1 MKVEFFGVSLL
12 ALMASGQAQVHA
24 QADSVAPQSQAAT
37 SQSTSADTVDVADI
51 VVTGSL
57 IARPDYVSASPIVTV
72 SADALKAAGT
82 VNIEQGLNQ
91 LPQFT
96 PASGAGGGGGTAAVS
111 AGRATLNLRGLGDR
125 RTLVLLDGHRL
136 PTSTAFNVADVNI
149 IPTAILESVET
160 VTGGG
165 SAVYGSD
172 AIGGVV
178 QFRTKRRF
186 DGIQLDGQIGNSFRG
201 DYMTSDLSLSGG
213 FSGFED
219 RLSVVF
225 SGSYT
230 HRDELQARQRSFYDQ
245 GFLSG
250 FTGPG
255 LYLPGS
261 NAPTQAAVNA
271 YFATQGVAPGTVARS
286 ASFGFNDNGSLFAQS
301 GLVNYRGPLGPE
313 YSNLGNTFRQVSVLD
328 QSVMRPLDRESMF
341 VRATFE
347 VSPAVEIYT
356 QGLYSHTSAYS
367 SIGLN
372 ITQFIPALVSA
383 SNPFIPASLQTL
395 LASRANP
402 TAPFQINQR
411 FLGLG
416 RRAYDTSFET
426 TQFVAG
432 LRGETGVGD
441 WKYDIY
447 YARDRTKV
455 DNAIENAVLGSK
467 MNQLLQA
474 SDGGRSL
481 CAGGYNPFGIAN
493 SSAISQACTDFVSRR
508 VDLPED
514 IGQDTV
520 EAKLSGS
527 LFALPAGNVQLS
539 VLADYRRNTYDFNP
553 GAELVAGD
561 VFGFNQTAATHGRTS
576 VKEGAA
582 ELFVPILSDT
592 PFFQKLN
599 LTVGARYSDYNITG
613 GIWSYKGE
621 LEWRPIEAMM
631 FRGGYQKSNRAP
643 NVGELFS
650 SATGT
655 QIQIGNPPSGGDPC
669 DSRNPAFA
677 GANASQLRALCVAT
691 GVPTAIASNYIAQT
705 VAVPATNTGNLGL
718 REESA
723 VTKTIGVV
731 FSPRINSSWFSNLS
745 LSVDFYDI
753 KIKNVI
759 STVAGNIAL
768 NRCYNIGGFNAG
780 YSASDQF
787 CQLISRSS
795 LTGEV
800 TNVALPYL
808 NLGGL
813 KTRGVDVQLDW
824 TIALDEL
831 GVGSDSSLALKSV
844 VSYLD
849 SYQRKD
855 LPGTNYF
862 EYAGTIDYTNT
873 LPLPKLRWLNSA
885 TLTMGKVDLG
895 VRWKHM
901 NAMKDVTTAINSAST
916 VAGVKAYDTFD
927 FTGNLRV
934 TEKFD
939 LRLGVTNLTNKQ
951 PYNIGGTPS
960 QTLPDIYDI
969 VGRSFFVGFK
979 AKI

>member
-1 MKVEFFGVSLL
+1 MTGRILGVSML
-12 ALMASGQAQVHA
+12 ALVVAA
-24 QADSVAPQSQAAT
+24 QAPVYAQDTQTPQQAAEP
-37 SQSTSADTVDVADI
+37 QAAEAADDTATGNEI

-57 IARPDYVSASPIVTV
+57 IARPDYVSASPVV
-72 SADALKAAGT
+72 SVGIAALKAAGT
-82 VNIEQGLNQ
+82 VNVEQGLNQ
-91 LPQFT
+91 MPQFT
-96 PASGAGGGGGTAAVS
+96 PASGAGGGGGTAALS

-201 DYMTSDLSLSGG
+201 DYLTSDLSLSGG
-213 FSGFED
+213 FNGLDD

-230 HRDELQARQRSFYDQ
+230 HRDELTGRQRAFYNQ

-271 YFATQGVAPGTVARS
+271 YFASQGVNAGTVARS
-286 ASFGFNDNGSLFAQS
+286 ASLGFNDNGSLFAQS
-301 GLVNYRGPLGPE
+301 ELVNYRGALAPE
-313 YSNLGNTFRQVSVLD
+313 YSNLGNTFRQPAVLD
-328 QSVMRPLDRESMF
+328 QSVMRPLDRESAF
-341 VRATFE
+341 VRASFDAT
-347 VSPAVEIYT
+347 PGIEIYA

-372 ITQFIPALVSA
+372 ITQFIPALVSVN
-383 SNPFIPASLQTL
+383 NPFVPDALKPI

-402 TAPFQINQR
+402 NAPFQINQR

-416 RRAYDTSFET
+416 NRAYDTSFET
-426 TQFVAG
+426 AQLVGGVRGDTG
-432 LRGETGVGD
+432 LGNWT
-441 WKYDIY
+441 YDVY

-455 DNAIENAVLGSK
+455 DNYIENAVLGSK

-481 CAGGYNPFGIAN
+481 CAGGYNPFGAAN
-493 SSAISQACTDFVSRR
+493 SSAISQSCRDFVSRR
-508 VDLPED
+508 VALPED

-520 EAKLSGS
+520 EGKLSGS
-527 LFALPAGNVQLS
+527 LFKLPAGDVQLS

-553 GAELVAGD
+553 GPEMVAGD

-576 VKEGAA
+576 VKEVAG
-582 ELFVPILSDT
+582 ELFVPILDGQ
-592 PFFQKLN
+592 PFFDKLN
-599 LTVGARYSDYNITG
+599 LTVGGRYSDYNITG
-613 GIWSYKGE
+613 GIWSYKAE
-621 LEWRPIEAMM
+621 LEWRPVHSVML
-631 FRGGYQKSNRAP
+631 RGGYQKSNRAP

-669 DSRNPAFA
+669 DSRNPTFS
-677 GANASQLRALCVAT
+677 GANSSQLRALCVAT
-691 GVPTAIASNYIAQT
+691 GVPAAIASNYIAQT
-705 VAVPATNTGNLGL
+705 VAVPATNSGNMRLN
-718 REESA
+718 EESA
-723 VTKTIGVV
+723 VTKTVGIVY
-731 FSPRINSSWFSNLS
+731 SPKFNSALLSTLS

-753 KIKNVI
+753 RIKDVI

-768 NRCYNIGGFNAG
+768 NRCYNVGGSNAS
-780 YSASDQF
+780 YSAADQF
-787 CQLISRSS
+787 CQLIHRST
-795 LTGEV
+795 LTGEID
-800 TNVALPYL
+800 NIALPYL

-813 KTRGVDVQLDW
+813 KTRGVDVQVDW
-824 TIALDEL
+824 GIDLGEL
-831 GVGSDSSLALKSV
+831 GIGTDASLSFKSV
-844 VSYLD
+844 VSYLE

-855 LPGTNYF
+855 LPGTPF
-862 EYAGTIDYTNT
+862 VEYAGTIDYTNT
-873 LPLPKLRWLNSA
+873 LPLPKWRWLNSA
-885 TLTMGKVDLG
+885 MLSVGKVDLG
-895 VRWKHM
+895 IRWKHM
-901 NAMKDVTTAINSAST
+901 NAMKDVSTAINAAST
-916 VAGVKAYDTFD
+916 VQGVKAYDTFD
-927 FTGNLRV
+927 LTGNVEVTDKLELRA
-934 TEKFD
+934 
-939 LRLGVTNLTNKQ
+939 GITNLTDRQ
-951 PYNIGGTPS
+951 PYAVGGTPS
-960 QTLPDIYDI
+960 QTLPDIYDV
-969 VGRSFFVGFK
+969 VGRSFFIGFR
-979 AKI
+979 AKY

>member
-1 MKVEFFGVSLL
+1 MRLHVLGASAL
-12 ALMASGQAQVHA
+12 ALIVATQAQA
-24 QADSVAPQSQAAT
+24 QETDAPPAPPEDSAPL
-37 SQSTSADTVDVADI
+37 STQEQDI

-57 IARPDYVSASPIVTV
+57 IARPDYVAASPVV
-72 SADALKAAGT
+72 SIGAETLKATGT
-82 VNIEQGLNQ
+82 VNVEQGLNQ

-96 PASGAGGGGGTAAVS
+96 PASGAGGGGGTAALS

-178 QFRTKRRF
+178 QFRTKRKF
-186 DGIQLDGQIGNSFRG
+186 DGIQIDGQIGDSFRG
-201 DYMTSDLSLSGG
+201 DYLTSDLAISGG
-213 FSGFED
+213 FNGLQD

-230 HRDELQARQRSFYDQ
+230 HRDELVARQRSFYDL

-255 LYLPGS
+255 LYLPGG
-261 NAPTQAAVNA
+261 NAPTQAATDA
-271 YFATQGVAPGTVARS
+271 YFATQGVGAGVVPRS
-286 ASFGFNDNGSLFAQS
+286 ANIGFNDNGSLFAQA
-301 GLVNYRGPLGPE
+301 GPINYQGPLAPE
-313 YSNLGNTFRQVSVLD
+313 YSNFGGTFRQPAVLD
-328 QSVMRPLDRESMF
+328 QSVMRPLDRESLF

-347 VSPAVEIYT
+347 VTPAIEIYA

-372 ITQFIPALVSA
+372 ITQFIPALVSVN
-383 SNPFIPASLQTL
+383 NPFIPSSLRTL
-395 LASRANP
+395 LASRADPN
-402 TAPFQINQR
+402 APFQINQR

-432 LRGETGVGD
+432 LRGDTGIGD

-455 DNAIENAVLGSK
+455 DNAIENAVLGSR

-474 SDGGRSL
+474 ADGGASL

-493 SSAISQACTDFVSRR
+493 SSAISEACVNYVSRR
-508 VDLPED
+508 VALPED

-527 LFALPAGNVQLS
+527 LFALPAGDVQLS
-539 VLADYRRNTYDFNP
+539 VLADYRRNSYDFDP

-561 VFGFNQTAATHGRTS
+561 VFGFNQTAATHGRTN
-576 VKEGAA
+576 VKEVAG

-599 LTVGARYSDYNITG
+599 LTAGARYSDYNITG

-621 LEWRPIEAMM
+621 LEWRPIDAVLL
-631 FRGGYQKSNRAP
+631 RGGYQKSNRAP

-655 QIQIGNPPSGGDPC
+655 QIQIGNPPAGGDPC
-669 DSRNPAFA
+669 DVRNPAFA
-677 GANASQLRALCVAT
+677 GSNGAQLRALCVAT
-691 GVPTAIASNYIAQT
+691 GVPAAIASTYNATT

-718 REESA
+718 KEESA
-723 VTKTIGVV
+723 TTKTVGIVITPDFGTPLLSRV
-731 FSPRINSSWFSNLS
+731 S
-745 LSVDFYDI
+745 LSVDYYDI
-753 KIKNVI
+753 AIKDVI

-768 NRCYNIGGFNAG
+768 NRCYNVGGFNPG

-787 CQLISRSS
+787 CQLIARSA
-795 LTGEV
+795 LNGEV

-813 KTRGVDVQLDW
+813 KTRGIDVQLDW

-831 GVGSDSSLALKSV
+831 GVGGDTALALKSV

-855 LPGTNYF
+855 LPGTAYF

-873 LPLPKLRWLNSA
+873 LPLPKWRWLNSA
-885 TLTMGKVDLG
+885 MLSVGRVDLG
-895 VRWKHM
+895 IRWKHM
-901 NAMKDVTTAINSAST
+901 NAMKDVTTVLNPAST
-916 VAGVKAYDTFD
+916 IAGVKAYDTFD
-927 FTGNLRV
+927 LTGNLRV
-934 TEKFD
+934 TDD
-939 LRLGVTNLTNKQ
+939 LEMRAGITNLTDKQ
-951 PYNIGGTPS
+951 PYVIGGTPG
-960 QTLPDIYDI
+960 QTLPDIYDV

-979 AKI
+979 AKF

>member
-1 MKVEFFGVSLL
+1 MKLRFLGASAL
-12 ALMASGQAQVHA
+12 ALVATQAHA
-24 QADSVAPQSQAAT
+24 QDAEAPPPAAEDSAPAT
-37 SQSTSADTVDVADI
+37 TQEQDI

-57 IARPDYVSASPIVTV
+57 IARPDYVAASPVVTIG
-72 SADALKAAGT
+72 AETLKATGT
-82 VNIEQGLNQ
+82 VNVEQGLNQ

-96 PASGAGGGGGTAAVS
+96 PASGAGGGGGTAALS

-178 QFRTKRRF
+178 QFRTKRKF
-186 DGIQLDGQIGNSFRG
+186 DGIQIDGQIGDSFRG
-201 DYMTSDLSLSGG
+201 DYLTSDIAVSGG
-213 FSGFED
+213 FNGVQD

-230 HRDELQARQRSFYDQ
+230 HRDELVARQRSFYDL

-255 LYLPGS
+255 LYLPGG
-261 NAPTQAAVNA
+261 NAPTQAATDA
-271 YFATQGVAPGTVARS
+271 YFATQGVAAGAVPRS
-286 ASFGFNDNGSLFAQS
+286 GSLGFNDNGSLFAQT
-301 GLVNYRGPLGPE
+301 GPVNYQGPLAPE
-313 YSNLGNTFRQVSVLD
+313 YSNFGGTFRQPAVLD
-328 QSVMRPLDRESMF
+328 QSVMRPLDRQSMF

-347 VSPAVEIYT
+347 VSPAIELYA

-372 ITQFIPALVSA
+372 ITQFIPALVSVN
-383 SNPFIPASLQTL
+383 NPFIPSSLRTL
-395 LASRANP
+395 LASRADPN
-402 TAPFQINQR
+402 APFQINQR

-432 LRGETGVGD
+432 LRGETGIGN

-455 DNAIENAVLGSK
+455 DNAIENAVLGSR

-474 SDGGRSL
+474 ADGGASL

-493 SSAISQACTDFVSRR
+493 SSAISDACVNYVSRR
-508 VDLPED
+508 VALPED

-527 LFALPAGNVQLS
+527 LFALPAGDVQLS
-539 VLADYRRNTYDFNP
+539 VLADYRRNTYDFDP

-561 VFGFNQTAATHGRTS
+561 VFGFNQTAATHGRTN
-576 VKEGAA
+576 VKEVAG

-599 LTVGARYSDYNITG
+599 LTAGARYSDYNITG
-613 GIWSYKGE
+613 GIWSYKAE
-621 LEWRPIEAMM
+621 LEWRPIDAVLL
-631 FRGGYQKSNRAP
+631 RGGYQKSNRAP

-655 QIQIGNPPSGGDPC
+655 QIQIGNPPAGGDPC
-669 DSRNPAFA
+669 DVRNPAFA
-677 GANASQLRALCVAT
+677 GGNGAQLRALCVAT
-691 GVPTAIASNYIAQT
+691 GVPSAIATTYNATT

-718 REESA
+718 KEESA
-723 VTKTIGVV
+723 TTKTVGIVITPDFATPLLSRV
-731 FSPRINSSWFSNLS
+731 S
-745 LSVDFYDI
+745 LSVDYYDI
-753 KIKNVI
+753 AIKDVI

-768 NRCYNIGGFNAG
+768 NRCYNVGGFNPT
-780 YSASDQF
+780 YSAGDQF
-787 CQLISRSS
+787 CQLIARSA
-795 LTGEV
+795 LNGEV

-813 KTRGVDVQLDW
+813 KTRGIDVQLDW

-831 GVGSDSSLALKSV
+831 GVGGDAALALKSV

-855 LPGTNYF
+855 LPGTAYF

-873 LPLPKLRWLNSA
+873 LPLPKWRWLNSA
-885 TLTMGKVDLG
+885 MLSVGRVDLG
-895 VRWKHM
+895 IRWKHM
-901 NAMKDVTTAINSAST
+901 NAMRDVTTVLNPAST
-916 VAGVKAYDTFD
+916 IAGVKAYDTFD
-927 FTGNLRV
+927 LTGNLRV
-934 TEKFD
+934 TDD
-939 LRLGVTNLTNKQ
+939 LDMRAGITNLTDKQ
-951 PYNIGGTPS
+951 PYVIGGTPG

-979 AKI
+979 AKF

>member
-1 MKVEFFGVSLL
+1 MQFRICGISAI
-12 ALMASGQAQVHA
+12 ALMVATQAHA
-24 QADSVAPQSQAAT
+24 QTAPVAPQVSDQA
-37 SQSTSADTVDVADI
+37 QSDAVQDASVADI

-57 IARPDYVSASPIVTV
+57 IARPDYVSASPVVTM
-72 SADALKAAGT
+72 SAETLKGAGT
-82 VNIEQGLNQ
+82 VNVEQGLNQ

-96 PASGAGGGGGTAAVS
+96 PASGAGGGGGTAALS

-201 DYMTSDLSLSGG
+201 DYLTSDLSLSGG
-213 FSGFED
+213 FNGLQD

-230 HRDELQARQRSFYDQ
+230 HRDELTGRQRSFYDQ

-255 LYLPGS
+255 LYLPGA
-261 NAPTQAAVNA
+261 NAPSQTAVNA
-271 YFATQGVAPGTVARS
+271 YFASQGVTPGTVARS
-286 ASFGFNDNGSLFAQS
+286 ANFGFNDNGSLFAQS
-301 GLVNYRGPLGPE
+301 GLVNYQGPLAPE
-313 YSNLGNTFRQVSVLD
+313 YSNLGGTFRQPAVLD
-328 QSVMRPLDRESMF
+328 QSVMRPLDRQSMF
-341 VRATFE
+341 VRANFE
-347 VSPAVEIYT
+347 ASPALEIYA

-372 ITQFIPALVSA
+372 ITQFIPALVSVN
-383 SNPFIPASLQTL
+383 NPFIPDALRTL

-402 TAPFQINQR
+402 TANFQINQR
-411 FLGLG
+411 FAGLG

-426 TQFVAG
+426 TQFVLGA
-432 LRGETGVGD
+432 RGETGVGD

-481 CAGGYNPFGIAN
+481 CAGGYNPFGVAN
-493 SSAISQACTDFVSRR
+493 SSSISQACVDFVSRR
-508 VDLPED
+508 VALPED

-527 LFALPAGNVQLS
+527 LFALPAGDVQLS
-539 VLADYRRNTYDFNP
+539 VLADYRRNSYDFDP

-561 VFGFNQTAATHGRTS
+561 VFGFNQTAATHGRTN

-582 ELFVPILSDT
+582 ELFVPILDGK
-592 PFFQKLN
+592 PFFEKLN
-599 LTVGARYSDYNITG
+599 LTVGGRYSDYNITG
-613 GIWSYKGE
+613 GIWSYKAE
-621 LEWRPIEAMM
+621 LEWRPVQAVML
-631 FRGGYQKSNRAP
+631 RGGYQKSNRAP

-655 QIQIGNPPSGGDPC
+655 QVQIGNPPAGGDPC
-669 DSRNPAFA
+669 DARNTAFS
-677 GANASQLRALCVAT
+677 GTSASQLRALCVAT
-691 GVPTAIASNYIAQT
+691 GVPAAIASTYNATT
-705 VAVPATNTGNLGL
+705 VAVPATNTGNFGL

-723 VTKTIGVV
+723 TTKTVGLVLT
-731 FSPRINSSWFSNLS
+731 PRINSSLFANLS

-753 KIKNVI
+753 RIKNVI

-768 NRCYNIGGFNAG
+768 NRCYNVGGYNPT
-780 YSASDQF
+780 YSADDQF
-787 CQLISRSS
+787 CQLISRSN
-795 LTGEV
+795 LNGEV

-813 KTRGVDVQLDW
+813 KTRGLDIQLDW
-824 TIALDEL
+824 TIALGEMGIGNDT
-831 GVGSDSSLALKSV
+831 SLALKSV

-855 LPGTNYF
+855 LPGTAYF

-873 LPLPKLRWLNSA
+873 LPLPKWRWLNSA
-885 TLTMGKVDLG
+885 MLSVGKLDLG
-895 VRWKHM
+895 LRWKHM
-901 NAMKDVTTAINSAST
+901 NAMKDVTTVLNPASSI
-916 VAGVKAYDTFD
+916 AGVKSYDTFD
-927 FTGNLRV
+927 LTSNLRV
-934 TEKFD
+934 TEKLE
-939 LRLGVTNLTNKQ
+939 LRAGITNLTDKQ
-951 PYNIGGTPS
+951 PYAVGGTPS

-969 VGRSFFVGFK
+969 VGRAFFVGAK
-979 AKI
+979 AKF

>member
-1 MKVEFFGVSLL
+1 MRIGIIGISAL
-12 ALMASGQAQVHA
+12 ASMASAQAHA
-24 QADSVAPQSQAAT
+24 QDGSAAASRPAAQDTAAT
-37 SQSTSADTVDVADI
+37 EEPTTADI

-57 IARPDYVSASPIVTV
+57 IARPDYVSASPVVTV
-72 SADALKAAGT
+72 GAEALKSAGT

-96 PASGAGGGGGTAAVS
+96 PASGAGGGGGTAALS

-201 DYMTSDLSLSGG
+201 DYMTSDLAVSGG
-213 FSGFED
+213 FNGFGD

-230 HRDELQARQRSFYDQ
+230 HRDELTARQRSFYNL

-261 NAPTQAAVNA
+261 NAPSQATVDA
-271 YFATQGVAPGTVARS
+271 YFATQGVAPGGVRNSTS
-286 ASFGFNDNGSLFAQS
+286 LGFNNNGSLFGQTS
-301 GLVNYRGPLGPE
+301 LVNYQGPLAPD
-313 YSNLGNTFRQVSVLD
+313 YSNFGGTFRQVSVLD
-328 QSVMRPLDRESMF
+328 QSVMRPLDRESAF
-341 VRATFE
+341 VRANFE
-347 VSPAVEIYT
+347 VSPALEIYA

-372 ITQFIPALVSA
+372 ITQFIPALVSVN
-383 SNPFIPASLQTL
+383 NPFIPSSLRPL
-395 LASRANP
+395 LASRSNP
-402 TAPFQINQR
+402 NAPFQINQR

-416 RRAYDTSFET
+416 RRAYDTSFDT
-426 TQFVAG
+426 TQFVLG

-441 WKYDIY
+441 WKYDVY
-447 YARDRTKV
+447 YARDRTSV
-455 DNAIENAVLGSK
+455 DNFIDNAVLGSK

-474 SDGGRSL
+474 ADGGASL
-481 CAGGYNPFGIAN
+481 CAGGYNPFGITN
-493 SSAISQACTDFVSRR
+493 SSSISDACRAFVSRR
-508 VDLPED
+508 IALPED

-520 EAKLSGS
+520 EAKLSGR
-527 LFALPAGNVQLS
+527 LFALPAGDVQLS
-539 VLADYRRNTYDFNP
+539 VLADYRRNTYDFDP
-553 GAELVAGD
+553 GADLVKGD

-576 VKEGAA
+576 VKEVAA

-599 LTVGARYSDYNITG
+599 LTVGGRYSDYNITG

-621 LEWRPIEAMM
+621 LEWKPADMLM
-631 FRGGYQKSNRAP
+631 FRAGYQMSNRAP

-655 QIQIGNPPSGGDPC
+655 QIQIGNPPAGGDPC
-669 DSRNPAFA
+669 DVRNPAFA
-677 GANASQLRALCVAT
+677 GANAAQLRALCVAT
-691 GVPTAIASNYIAQT
+691 GVPAAIASSYNAAT

-718 REESA
+718 KEEEA
-723 VTKTIGVV
+723 VTKTLGLVL
-731 FSPRINSSWFSNLS
+731 SPRIGSAWARQLS

-759 STVAGNIAL
+759 STVAGNVAL
-768 NRCYNIGGFNAG
+768 NRCYNIGGFNPT

-787 CQLISRSS
+787 CQLISRSA
-795 LTGEV
+795 LNGDV

-813 KTRGVDVQLDW
+813 KTRGLDIQLDW
-824 TIALDEL
+824 TIGLDEM
-831 GVGSDSSLALKSV
+831 GIGNDTSLAFKSV

-855 LPGTNYF
+855 LPGTAYF

-873 LPLPKLRWLNSA
+873 LPLPKWRWLNTA
-885 TLTMGKVDLG
+885 TLSMGKVDLG
-895 VRWKHM
+895 IRWKHM
-901 NAMKDVTTAINSAST
+901 NAMRDVTVVLNPAST
-916 VAGVKAYDTFD
+916 IAGVRAYDTFD
-927 FTGNLRV
+927 LTGNLRV
-934 TEKFD
+934 TDRFE
-939 LRLGVTNLTNKQ
+939 LRAGITNLTDKQ
-951 PYNIGGTPS
+951 PYVIGGTPS

-969 VGRSFFVGFK
+969 VGRSFFIGVK

>member
-1 MKVEFFGVSLL
+1 MSFRICGISAM
-12 ALMASGQAQVHA
+12 ALMIATQAHAQSAAAPAAPQVSDQAQGDAA
-24 QADSVAPQSQAAT
+24 QDSS
-37 SQSTSADTVDVADI
+37 VADI

-57 IARPDYVSASPIVTV
+57 IARPDYVSASPVVTM
-72 SADALKAAGT
+72 SAETLKGAGT
-82 VNIEQGLNQ
+82 VNVEQGLNQ

-96 PASGAGGGGGTAAVS
+96 PASGAGGGGGTAALS

-201 DYMTSDLSLSGG
+201 DYLTSDLSLSGG
-213 FSGFED
+213 FNGLQD

-230 HRDELQARQRSFYDQ
+230 HRDELTGRQRSFYDQ

-255 LYLPGS
+255 LYLPGA
-261 NAPTQAAVNA
+261 NAPSQTAVNA
-271 YFATQGVAPGTVARS
+271 YFASQGVTPGTVARS
-286 ASFGFNDNGSLFAQS
+286 ANFGFNDNGSLFAQS
-301 GLVNYRGPLGPE
+301 GLVNYRGPLAPE
-313 YSNLGNTFRQVSVLD
+313 YSNLGGTFRQPAVLD

-341 VRATFE
+341 VRANFE
-347 VSPAVEIYT
+347 VSPALELYA

-372 ITQFIPALVSA
+372 ITQFIPALVSVN
-383 SNPFIPASLQTL
+383 NPFIPDALRTL

-402 TAPFQINQR
+402 TANFQINQR

-426 TQFVAG
+426 TQFVLGA
-432 LRGETGVGD
+432 RGETGVGD
-441 WKYDIY
+441 WKYDVY

-493 SSAISQACTDFVSRR
+493 SSSISQACVDFVSRR
-508 VDLPED
+508 VALPED

-527 LFALPAGNVQLS
+527 LFALPAGDVQLS
-539 VLADYRRNTYDFNP
+539 VLADYRRNSYDFDP
-553 GAELVAGD
+553 GAELIAGD
-561 VFGFNQTAATHGRTS
+561 VFGFNQTAATHGRTN

-582 ELFVPILSDT
+582 ELFVPILDGK
-592 PFFQKLN
+592 PFFEKLN
-599 LTVGARYSDYNITG
+599 LTVGGRYSDYNITG

-621 LEWRPIEAMM
+621 LEWRPVQAVML
-631 FRGGYQKSNRAP
+631 RGGYQKSNRAP

-655 QIQIGNPPSGGDPC
+655 QVQIGNPPAGGDPC
-669 DSRNPAFA
+669 DARNPAFS
-677 GANASQLRALCVAT
+677 GASASQLRALCVAT
-691 GVPTAIASNYIAQT
+691 GVPAAIASTYNATT
-705 VAVPATNTGNLGL
+705 VAVPATNTGNFGL
-718 REESA
+718 KEESA
-723 VTKTIGVV
+723 TTKTVGLVLT
-731 FSPRINSSWFSNLS
+731 PRINSSLFANLS

-768 NRCYNIGGFNAG
+768 NRCYNVGGYNPT
-780 YSASDQF
+780 YSADDQF
-787 CQLISRSS
+787 CQLISRSN
-795 LTGEV
+795 LNGEV

-813 KTRGVDVQLDW
+813 KTRGLDIQLDW
-824 TIALDEL
+824 TIALGEM
-831 GVGSDSSLALKSV
+831 GIGSDTSLALKSV

-855 LPGTNYF
+855 LPGTAYF

-873 LPLPKLRWLNSA
+873 LPLPKWRWLNSA
-885 TLTMGKVDLG
+885 MLSVGKLDLG
-895 VRWKHM
+895 LRWKHM
-901 NAMKDVTTAINSAST
+901 NAMKDVTTVLNPAST
-916 VAGVKAYDTFD
+916 IAGVKSYDTFD
-927 FTGNLRV
+927 LTSNLRV
-934 TEKFD
+934 TDKLE
-939 LRLGVTNLTNKQ
+939 LRAGITNLTDKQ
-951 PYNIGGTPS
+951 PYAVGGTPS

-969 VGRSFFVGFK
+969 VGRAFFVGAK
-979 AKI
+979 AKF